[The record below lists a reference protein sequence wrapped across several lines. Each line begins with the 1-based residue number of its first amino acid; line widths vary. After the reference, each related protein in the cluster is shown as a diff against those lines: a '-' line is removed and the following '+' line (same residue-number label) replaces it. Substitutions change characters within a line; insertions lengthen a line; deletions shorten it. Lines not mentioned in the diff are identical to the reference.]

1 MYTFLQPR
9 YLLTLLLAALI
20 VTHVGAQDIKT
31 WTARAETGEG
41 DVVLQEVTQYLASHA
56 DDYAVMFLQARLQA
70 KQGDTAAAM
79 KTYQQLIKLQP
90 AMPEAYNNLATLYAQ
105 QGDYEQAQKLLEQAM
120 HTHPSYATLYENLG
134 HIYVE
139 RARDSYGKAL
149 QLDAGKQK
157 LTLQELA
164 TVNPITVPASSHQAS
179 ETVAVAVSKPVESK
193 PAESKPV
200 VVAKPAVDQEAIIT
214 TLQGWA
220 AAWSEQAPDVYLIF
234 YADEYQPD
242 GMSRKAWEQQR
253 RERLKSP
260 EWIQIGLSNFKVE
273 KLGND
278 EARVEMIQE
287 YRASNYQDKTRKL
300 MRMRQTA
307 DGWRIIDEQSIAAVK

>member
-1 MYTFLQPR
+1 MYPFSQTR
-9 YLLTLLLAALI
+9 YLFALLLTALF
-20 VTHVGAQDIKT
+20 VTAVGAQDIKT

-41 DVVLQEVTQYLASHA
+41 DVVLREVTQYLTSHA
-56 DDYAVMFLQARLQA
+56 DDYAAMFLQARLQA

-79 KTYQQLIKLQP
+79 QTYQQLIKLQP

-157 LTLQELA
+157 LVLQELA
-164 TVNPITVPASSHQAS
+164 TVNALAASSHPVS
-179 ETVAVAVSKPVESK
+179 ETVSVAASK
-193 PAESKPV
+193 PAQ
-200 VVAKPAVDQEAIIT
+200 VAKPAVDQEAIIT

-242 GMSRKAWEQQR
+242 GMSRQAWEQQR

-307 DGWRIIDEQSIAAVK
+307 DGWRIVDEQSIAAVE

>member
-9 YLLTLLLAALI
+9 YLLTLLLAVLF

-56 DDYAVMFLQARLQA
+56 DDYAAIFLQARLQA

-200 VVAKPAVDQEAIIT
+200 ELAKPSVDQEAIIT

>member
-1 MYTFLQPR
+1 MYTFSLTR
-9 YLLTLLLAALI
+9 YLFVPILTALF
-20 VTHVGAQDIKT
+20 VTGVCAQDIKT

-41 DVVLQEVTQYLASHA
+41 DAVLREVTQYLASHN
-56 DDYAVMFLQARLQA
+56 DDYAAMFLQARLQA

-90 AMPEAYNNLATLYAQ
+90 AVPEAYNNLATLYAQ
-105 QGDYEQAQKLLEQAM
+105 QGNYEQAQKLLEQAM

-164 TVNPITVPASSHQAS
+164 TVNTMPASSSQVS
-179 ETVAVAVSKPVESK
+179 ETVTVAVSKPVESK
-193 PAESKPV
+193 PVEM
-200 VVAKPAVDQEAIIT
+200 AKPAVDQEAIIT

-300 MRMRQTA
+300 MRMRQTV
-307 DGWRIIDEQSIAAVK
+307 DGWRIVDEQSIAAVK